1 MWEKLLAGIGSTPP
15 DLEKMGRRTGFGVHA
30 AILVIDMS
38 RAFVEPSFSLAPAVR
53 PKETIEAIAALLS
66 AGRKAGIPV
75 LFTTIRMPRNMAD
88 WGRWKWTTLV
98 TNPELSHGDTW
109 QIVEELAPQSEESV
123 VYKTRP
129 SGFFGTDLAS
139 LLIHRGID
147 TVIVTGM
154 TTSGCVRATVVDA
167 FSYNFRVIVPLEC
180 VADKVDL
187 SHRVSL
193 FDIHLK
199 YGDVIPLKE
208 VLRYVWSIG
217 GKDHG

>member
-1 MWEKLLAGIGSTPP
+1 MWEKLFAGTGGTPS
-15 DLEKMGRRTGFGVHA
+15 DLEKMKRRMGFGAHA

-38 RAFVEPSFSLAPAVR
+38 CAFVDPSFSLAPAVR
-53 PKETIEAIAALLS
+53 PRETIDAIAALIS

-75 LFTTIRMPRNMAD
+75 LFTTTRTPRNMAD

-98 TNPELSHGDTW
+98 TNPELSHSDTW
-109 QIVEELAPQSEESV
+109 QIVEELVPRPEESV

-139 LLIHRGID
+139 LLIHQGID

-167 FSYNFRVIVPLEC
+167 FSYNFRVIVPVEC

-193 FDIHLK
+193 FDIHMK
-199 YGDVIPLKE
+199 FGDVIPLKE
-208 VLRYVWSIG
+208 VLRYVRSIG